1 MAPGIRNVPDPD
13 EYVRITAEQLRER
26 DGRYELRITN
36 ELEEA
41 LFLDRVQLL
50 AIAHPHDVEVHPNEG
65 LRSPERREAVPRVL
79 GARSAPPLSATD
91 EHGHD
96 VLDRIAAKDRR
107 AVDDFRGR
115 RSGIRGRTYPDD

>member
-1 MAPGIRNVPDPD
+1 MGYWVAPGVRNVPDPD

-50 AIAHPHDVEVHPNEG
+50 AIAHPD
-65 LRSPERREAVPRVL
+65 ER
-79 GARSAPPLSATD
+79 RSAP
-91 EHGHD
+91 E
-96 VLDRIAAKDRR
+96 
-107 AVDDFRGR
+107 
-115 RSGIRGRTYPDD
+115 